1 METASSTTAGVDGPA
16 LAGRL
21 AAVRAAVAEA
31 ARAAARAPDD
41 VALVA
46 ISKTKPAEAVEAA
59 YDAGQRL
66 FGENRVQEAQDKF
79 PALRA
84 RHPDLE
90 LHLVGALQSNKARE
104 AVRLFD
110 VIQSLDRPKL
120 AKALAREMAR
130 QDRRPRCLVQINTGE
145 EAQKAGVPPR
155 DADAFIKTCR
165 DDLGLPVTGLMCIP
179 PAEDEPAPHFAFL
192 REIARRNG
200 LKALSMGMSADYETA
215 IALGATYVRVGTAI
229 FGARPRPRPL

>member
-1 METASSTTAGVDGPA
+1 MTAGADGPA
-16 LAGRL
+16 LAGGL

-46 ISKTKPAEAVEAA
+46 VSKTKPREAVEAA
-59 YDAGQRL
+59 YGAGQRL

-79 PALRA
+79 PALRE

-120 AKALAREMAR
+120 AKALALEMAR

-155 DADAFIKTCR
+155 DADAFIATCR

-179 PAEDEPAPHFAFL
+179 PVEDEPAPHFAFL

-215 IALGATYVRVGTAI
+215 IALGATHVRVGTAI
-229 FGARPRPRPL
+229 FGARPRPLIP

>member
-1 METASSTTAGVDGPA
+1 MTAGVDGPA

-179 PAEDEPAPHFAFL
+179 PVEDEPAPHFAFL

-200 LKALSMGMSADYETA
+200 LEALSMGMSADYETA

-229 FGARPRPRPL
+229 FGARPRL

>member
-1 METASSTTAGVDGPA
+1 MTAGVDGPA

-229 FGARPRPRPL
+229 FGARPRPL

>member
-1 METASSTTAGVDGPA
+1 MTAGADGPA
-16 LAGRL
+16 ERL
-21 AAVRAAVAEA
+21 AVVRAAIAEA

-46 ISKTKPAEAVEAA
+46 VSKTKPAEAVEAA
-59 YDAGQRL
+59 YGAGQRL

-79 PALRA
+79 PALRE

-120 AKALAREMAR
+120 AEALAREMAR
-130 QDRRPRCLVQINTGE
+130 QDRRPRFLVQINTGE

-155 DADAFIKTCR
+155 DADAFIATCR
-165 DDLGLPVTGLMCIP
+165 DDLGLPVIGLMCIP
-179 PAEDEPAPHFAFL
+179 PVGDEPAPHFAFL

-215 IALGATYVRVGTAI
+215 IALGATHVRVGTAI
-229 FGARPRPRPL
+229 FGARPRPPVP

>member
-229 FGARPRPRPL
+229 FGARPRPL

>member
-1 METASSTTAGVDGPA
+1 MTAGVDGPA

-179 PAEDEPAPHFAFL
+179 PAADEPAPHFAFL

-215 IALGATYVRVGTAI
+215 IALGATCVRVGTAI
-229 FGARPRPRPL
+229 FGARPRPL

>member
-1 METASSTTAGVDGPA
+1 MTAGVDGPA

-31 ARAAARAPDD
+31 ARATARAPDD

-229 FGARPRPRPL
+229 FGARPRPL

>member
-1 METASSTTAGVDGPA
+1 MTAGADGPA
-16 LAGRL
+16 PAERL
-21 AAVRAAVAEA
+21 AAVRAAIAEA

-46 ISKTKPAEAVEAA
+46 VSKTKPLEAVEAA
-59 YDAGQRL
+59 YGAGQRL

-79 PALRA
+79 PALRE

-120 AKALAREMAR
+120 AKALALEMAR

-155 DADAFIKTCR
+155 DADAFIATCR
-165 DDLGLPVTGLMCIP
+165 DDLGLPVIGLMCIP
-179 PAEDEPAPHFAFL
+179 PVGDEPAPHFAFL

-215 IALGATYVRVGTAI
+215 IALGATHVRVGTAI
-229 FGARPRPRPL
+229 FGARDTPPIP

>member
-179 PAEDEPAPHFAFL
+179 PAENEPAPHFAFL

-229 FGARPRPRPL
+229 FGARPRPL

>member
-1 METASSTTAGVDGPA
+1 M
-16 LAGRL
+16 
-21 AAVRAAVAEA
+21 
-31 ARAAARAPDD
+31 
-41 VALVA
+41 ALVA

-229 FGARPRPRPL
+229 FGARPRPL